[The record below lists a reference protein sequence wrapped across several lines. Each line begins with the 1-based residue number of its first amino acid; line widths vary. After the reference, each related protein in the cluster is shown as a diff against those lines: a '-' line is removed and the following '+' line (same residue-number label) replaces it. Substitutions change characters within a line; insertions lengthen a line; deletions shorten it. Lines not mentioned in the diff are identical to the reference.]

1 MSAQSTTEISS
12 EKESGH
18 GVFSELSAVFDRIN
32 SHGERYMTI
41 LLPGNFNFHINW
53 NSADL
58 APTNETEAKCLDWM
72 HRPFEP
78 AVEQKGDDGDWA
90 TDLAGR
96 PNDEAASPRG
106 PRGPRSWHAWR
117 LCKSSTEGTCDIY
130 AARTVGS
137 DSPYNHDRS
146 KLAVANECDS
156 GVTDDQRSSCGEEEG
171 GGDDPYGLGSSRSH
185 HKTPGSSEDADSAQG
200 SLLLESSDSPSALD
214 CVPLAEEPQQDGA
227 AWRTQHLRQ
236 RSSVSVQCN
245 GPDSLQKVLQA
256 QSSMSLP
263 EERRVNPPPAKTS
276 SSKLAHLI
284 QSFESVSVAPE
295 VPIRRRYNA
304 NPRSSDPTPTENGR
318 PTSPKQS
325 RITPSLPPLASLS
338 KTTTVRTTS
347 SPPSGGGV
355 ASSRN
360 VTLPVN
366 VPLQRAN
373 ATMLSASLPVT
384 FATGATTSVTRVSF
398 ATNDAGTNLVTPKTN
413 SVPDVNG
420 VSNGGS
426 NAVLAGRDALCSAE
440 AVEEERMPR
449 SSTLFWD
456 PTELLKEL
464 YSVEPPQLHGRD
476 LGGVEYVNKEGY
488 LDMMP
493 SNRKKATYWNPWKR
507 RYFRLCDGNLSCFES
522 ENSQRPFVK
531 AQLMGGNIDTLEN
544 NMIGIDDRKGHYIA
558 VKCSS
563 ERDAEAW
570 LDALHS
576 QCQDN
581 FAKSFVQ
588 PVLRPLAS
596 HKRVIVVDMGGCSIR
611 AGILMDQPTMPTVY
625 FPSVC
630 STDKNT
636 GQQTFGIE
644 ALTPEVRKT
653 SHLTFPLVPSAKI
666 SKFTMDVEALPA
678 LMRKIF
684 RDLGI
689 TNPSQYK
696 VQVCVPRSFSLQT
709 QVALARALLEGL
721 GVGGLSVTHQAICAL
736 YAYNTTS
743 GIVVDLGDRLDIVPI
758 TDGYIVEGGV
768 TRLPYGAHKLAHH
781 LRQALVQKRVSLFS
795 DVDLYLVRY
804 VQQQACYVAG
814 NYAQELRR
822 FHFDP
827 DSVEKSVP
835 IGRFFQQDCPA
846 ESVSVDVGRFQAP
859 EGLFQP
865 ELWGLDSG
873 GVHKLVQR
881 ALQECSM
888 DIRREMAR
896 SIYLSGGLTLLP
908 GFAERLQA
916 ELDILTPDT
925 VTPKV
930 HASPYR
936 EHMAF
941 LGASTMASTS
951 AFDGVCVTLREWQQ
965 QGPACLAKWHL

>member
-1 MSAQSTTEISS
+1 
-12 EKESGH
+12 
-18 GVFSELSAVFDRIN
+18 
-32 SHGERYMTI
+32 
-41 LLPGNFNFHINW
+41 
-53 NSADL
+53 
-58 APTNETEAKCLDWM
+58 
-72 HRPFEP
+72 
-78 AVEQKGDDGDWA
+78 
-90 TDLAGR
+90 
-96 PNDEAASPRG
+96 
-106 PRGPRSWHAWR
+106 
-117 LCKSSTEGTCDIY
+117 
-130 AARTVGS
+130 
-137 DSPYNHDRS
+137 HDRS
-146 KLAVANECDS
+146 KLGTANECDS
-156 GVTDDQRSSCGEEEG
+156 GVTDDQRSSCGEEEERI
-171 GGDDPYGLGSSRSH
+171 DDPYGLGSSRSH
-185 HKTPGSSEDADSAQG
+185 PKAPGSSEDADSAQG
-200 SLLLESSDSPSALD
+200 SLLLESSDSPSALE
-214 CVPLAEEPQQDGA
+214 CAPLAEEPQRESASSLPRPEEEDSRGGVPA
-227 AWRTQHLRQ
+227 L

-256 QSSMSLP
+256 QSSMGLP
-263 EERRVNPPPAKTS
+263 EERKVNPSLKNST
-276 SSKLAHLI
+276 SKLAHLI
-284 QSFESVSVAPE
+284 QSFENVTVAPE
-295 VPIRRRYNA
+295 IPVRRRYGTTA
-304 NPRSSDPTPTENGR
+304 RSSDPAPAENGK

-325 RITPSLPPLASLS
+325 RITPSFAPTVATSGVTPFP
-338 KTTTVRTTS
+338 KTPTQRTTS
-347 SPPSGGGV
+347 SPPSSV
-355 ASSRN
+355 VSSRIVSPPVSVPQPRSN
-360 VTLPVN
+360 V
-366 VPLQRAN
+366 
-373 ATMLSASLPVT
+373 TMLSTSLPVT

-398 ATNDAGTNLVTPKTN
+398 AANDARTSSVASKTN

-420 VSNGGS
+420 VSNGGGD
-426 NAVLAGRDALCSAE
+426 AVLAGRDALRSAD

-464 YSVEPPQLHGRD
+464 YSVEPPQLGREC
-476 LGGVEYVNKEGY
+476 GGVQYVNKEGY

-507 RYFRLCDGNLSCFES
+507 RYFKLCDGNLSCFES
-522 ENSQRPFVK
+522 ESSQRPFVK
-531 AQLMGGNIDTLEN
+531 AQLMGGHIDTLEN

-576 QCQDN
+576 QCQEN
-581 FAKSFVQ
+581 FAKSFVE

-611 AGILMDQPTMPTVY
+611 AGILMDQPTMPAVY

-666 SKFTMDVEALPA
+666 SKFTMDVEALPG

-684 RDLGI
+684 RDLGV

-709 QVALARALLEGL
+709 QVALARALLEDL
-721 GVGGLSVTHQAICAL
+721 KVEALSVTHQAICAL

-743 GIVVDLGDRLDIVPI
+743 GVVVDLGDRLDIVPI

-804 VQQQACYVAG
+804 VQQQACYVAS
-814 NYAQELRR
+814 NYAQEVRR

-827 DSVEKSVP
+827 DSVEKTVP
-835 IGRFFQQDCPA
+835 IARFFQQDCPA

-916 ELDILTPDT
+916 ELDLLTPDT